1 MIAIGSCTGT
11 AAENVGSQIVNLL
24 AVLVSDDGPSSSSGI
39 RSQHDTI
46 LSKENTSLNNSG

>member
-1 MIAIGSCTGT
+1 MIAVGSGTST
-11 AAENVGSQIVNLL
+11 AAEDVRGKVVNLL
-24 AVLVSDDGPSSSSGI
+24 AVLVTDDGASSSSGI